1 MKRTIKKGDSVSVL
15 GLGRSGMAVVEYF
28 VKKGAVVYAYD
39 DAPRDSLGERA
50 VRLRSLGV
58 PLLSGAEEIRGDL
71 VFRSPVIRPDT
82 PRLCRARLRG
92 ARVIGEA
99 EYFASLCPAPVFAV
113 TGSDGKTTT
122 ASYLAAL
129 LESRGV
135 PFEPVCA
142 RAGKL
147 YPEDIALNLFTLGG
161 FLFANTKHAS
171 ADVLEF
177 ASANGVLP
185 AHVKQG
191 YAKCSSMTLGGAV
204 VTADN
209 GIYFAARARGL
220 DALLIAP
227 GGIGIEK
234 YGTGFIGGASGALE
248 KGKTAV
254 FGNILSHPDGE
265 SILAFAR
272 AHGEEIISLGKGEL
286 FDYGGIVRIDT

>member
-1 MKRTIKKGDSVSVL
+1 MTFFLVNPGLPREYVEQISRYGEILRIPECAALDFPVSLHPDMQAASVCGKL
-15 GLGRSGMAVVEYF
+15 F
-28 VKKGAVVYAYD
+28 IH
-39 DAPRDSLGERA
+39 GENKA
-50 VRLRSLGV
+50 
-58 PLLSGAEEIRGDL
+58 
-71 VFRSPVIRPDT
+71 
-82 PRLCRARLRG
+82 
-92 ARVIGEA
+92 
-99 EYFASLCPAPVFAV
+99 
-113 TGSDGKTTT
+113 
-122 ASYLAAL
+122 LAAL

-142 RAGKL
+142 RVGKL

-265 SILAFAR
+265 SILAFAQ
-272 AHGEEIISLGKGEL
+272 AHGEEIISLGEGEL